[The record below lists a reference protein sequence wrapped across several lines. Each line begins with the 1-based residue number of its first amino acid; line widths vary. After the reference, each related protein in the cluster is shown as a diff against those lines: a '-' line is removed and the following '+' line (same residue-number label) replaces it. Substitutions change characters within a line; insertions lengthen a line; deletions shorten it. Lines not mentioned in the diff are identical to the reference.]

1 VKNTEKEKV
10 GIAKQQYETL
20 RLKEPFFK
28 NEDKEFIG
36 YVSHINSKITGEQS
50 FIDRICVHRNKYSL
64 KKTLKRRDNI
74 KT

>member
-1 VKNTEKEKV
+1 MKNTEKEKV

-50 FIDRICVHRNKYSL
+50 FIITDK
-64 KKTLKRRDNI
+64 
-74 KT
+74 